1 VALFMDY
8 APPMIR
14 SPGAERPI
22 MTTRITALLI
32 AAAALLSATARANT
46 ILDVAYMPI
55 MPVAQLFVVES
66 EGWAKQAGL
75 DLKLTKFDSGPA
87 ITTAIASGKFDVM
100 YFGIGPALVARAGG
114 VPIKVVASNVV
125 EQIALIAQG
134 DLAKLGAS
142 GAAAAITG
150 FTQSKGHKPKIATLP
165 KGSVPDLVL
174 RHWLVKI
181 AHLPADAVEIVPMGE
196 DKVQSALLTR
206 AVDGASIL
214 EPIVTIVRERMPD
227 AAILVSG
234 GQMFKDQPGAVLAV
248 RESALAVKRDAIEK
262 LVALHVRATE
272 LLTADPK
279 RAAQDVYPFM
289 GAGLVELGTIEQ
301 AIRSPISHFRADPRA
316 IQPATKEML
325 DFSAE
330 IGVLDKPV
338 DLSQLFDISLY
349 EQAVTAK

>member
-1 VALFMDY
+1 
-8 APPMIR
+8 
-14 SPGAERPI
+14 

-32 AAAALLSATARANT
+32 AAAALLGTAARADT
-46 ILDVAYMPI
+46 RLDVAYMPI

-66 EGWAKQAGL
+66 EGWGRQAGL

-134 DLAKLGAS
+134 DLAKLGGGAG
-142 GAAAAITG
+142 GAAAGIAA
-150 FTQSKGHKPKIATLP
+150 FTQAKGHKPKLATLP

-181 AHLPADAVEIVPMGE
+181 AHLPVDAVEILPMGE

-206 AVDGASIL
+206 AIDGASIL
-214 EPIVTIVRERMPD
+214 EPIVTIVRQRMPD
-227 AAILVSG
+227 AAILVAG

-248 RESALAVKRDAIEK
+248 RESALAANRDAIAK

-272 LLTADPK
+272 LLIKDPK
-279 RAAQDVYPFM
+279 RAAEDVYPFM
-289 GAGLVELGTIEQ
+289 GAGLVEIGTIEA
-301 AIRSPISHFRADPRA
+301 AIRSPISHFMADPRA
-316 IQPATKEML
+316 IQPATKEMQ

-330 IGVLDKPV
+330 IGLLDKPV
-338 DLSQLFDISLY
+338 DLKLLFDTSFY
-349 EQAVTAK
+349 EQAVQARAAP

>member
-1 VALFMDY
+1 MRARFLLLFSVVSLLAL
-8 APPMIR
+8 P
-14 SPGAERPI
+14 
-22 MTTRITALLI
+22 
-32 AAAALLSATARANT
+32 ARAAT
-46 ILDVAYMPI
+46 TLDVAYMPI

-87 ITTAIASGKFDVM
+87 ITTAIASGKFEIM

-134 DLAKLGAS
+134 DLAKLGAK
-142 GAAAAITG
+142 GAAAAIAD
-150 FTQSKGHKPKIATLP
+150 FAREKGRKPKIATLP

-181 AHLPADAVEIVPMGE
+181 AHLPVDSVEILPMGE

-206 AVDGASIL
+206 AIDGASIL
-214 EPIVTIVRERMPD
+214 EPIVTIVRQRMPD
-227 AAILVSG
+227 AVVLVSG
-234 GQMFKDQPGAVLAV
+234 GEMFKNQPGAVLAV
-248 RESALAVKRDAIEK
+248 RESAIQSKRDAIAQ

-272 LLTADPK
+272 LLSKDAK
-279 RAAQDVYPFM
+279 RAAEDVYPFM
-289 GAGLVELGTIEQ
+289 GAGLVEVGTIEQ
-301 AIRSPISHFRADPRA
+301 AIQSHLSHFMADPHA
-316 IQPATKEML
+316 IEPATKEIQ

-330 IGVLDKPV
+330 IGLLDKPV
-338 DLSQLFDISLY
+338 DLTQLFDTSFY
-349 EQAVTAK
+349 DQAVKK